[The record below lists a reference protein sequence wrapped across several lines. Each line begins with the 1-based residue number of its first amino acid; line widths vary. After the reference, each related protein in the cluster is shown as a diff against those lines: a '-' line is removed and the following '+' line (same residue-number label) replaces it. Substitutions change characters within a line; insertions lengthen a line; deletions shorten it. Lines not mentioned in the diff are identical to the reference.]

1 MSTIMVDAAASER
14 LSRQFEAVMR
24 RAHGR
29 EANLEARRFIA
40 YLCDR
45 LERNNHALMAA
56 GRNRRPDHIFN
67 TAYASRQGEGVL
79 LTCLFL
85 LNDLSARVGR
95 QKICDYLTATQTR
108 AGRALARRVG
118 ARLNEGLK
126 ISRIRFS
133 TGESG
138 WKAREF
144 IATGAP
150 FAGTGGVV
158 ATYRF
163 KGHYPGRLKT
173 SFVIENE
180 GCRTSHFVAVHT
192 RLFARYGK
200 KEPWVPT
207 PGEAFAFIEKVA
219 PLEAQVLAMRGFDC
233 MDLLRGADR
242 MNRDPVSLR
251 LLGRLV

>member
-56 GRNRRPDHIFN
+56 SRNRRPDHIFN

-79 LTCLFL
+79 MTCLFL

-95 QKICDYLTATQTR
+95 QKISEYLAATQTR
-108 AGRALARRVG
+108 AGRALAKRVG
-118 ARLNEGLK
+118 ARVNEGLR
-126 ISRIRFS
+126 ISKIRFS

-144 IATGAP
+144 IAAEAP
-150 FAGTGGVV
+150 FAGTGGVA

-163 KGHYPGRLKT
+163 KGHYPGQLKT

-180 GCRTSHFVAVHT
+180 GYHTSHFVAVHA

-200 KEPWVPT
+200 DEPWTTT
-207 PGEAFAFIEKVA
+207 PGESFAFIEKVA
-219 PLEAQVLAMRGFDC
+219 PMEAQVLAMRGFDC

-242 MNRDPVSLR
+242 LNRDPIALR
-251 LLGRLV
+251 VLARVV

>member
-1 MSTIMVDAAASER
+1 MSTIMVDAAASAR

-29 EANLEARRFIA
+29 EADLEARRFIA

-45 LERNNHALMAA
+45 LERNNHSLMAA
-56 GRNRRPDHIFN
+56 SRNRRPDHIFN

-79 LTCLFL
+79 LTCGFL
-85 LNDLSARVGR
+85 LNDLSARIGR
-95 QKICDYLTATQTR
+95 QKITEYLTSTQTR
-108 AGRALARRVG
+108 AGRALA
-118 ARLNEGLK
+118 K
-126 ISRIRFS
+126 RIGGKPNDALRITKLRFS

-144 IATGAP
+144 LAVEAP

-163 KGHYPGRLKT
+163 KGHYPGQLKT

-180 GCRTSHFVAVHT
+180 GYYPSHFVAVHA
-192 RLFARYGK
+192 RLFAQYGK
-200 KEPWVPT
+200 DEPWAVT
-207 PGEAFAFIEKVA
+207 QGETFAFIEKVA
-219 PLEAQVLAMRGFDC
+219 PLESQVLALRGFDC
-233 MDLLRGADR
+233 MDLLRGTDR
-242 MNRDPVSLR
+242 LNRDPIGLR
-251 LLGRLV
+251 LLARLV

>member
-1 MSTIMVDAAASER
+1 MSTIMVDAVASQR

-45 LERNNHALMAA
+45 LERNNHSLMAA
-56 GRNRRPDHIFN
+56 SRNLRADHIFN

-79 LTCLFL
+79 LTCSFL

-95 QKICDYLTATQTR
+95 QKITEYLTATQTR
-108 AGRALARRVG
+108 AGRALAKRIG
-118 ARLNEGLK
+118 ARPNDELK
-126 ISRIRFS
+126 ISKIRFS

-144 IATGAP
+144 LATEAP

-163 KGHYPGRLKT
+163 KGHYPGQLKT

-180 GCRTSHFVAVHT
+180 GYYTSHFVAVHA
-192 RLFARYGK
+192 RLFAQYHK
-200 KEPWVPT
+200 NEAWVTT
-207 PGEAFAFIEKVA
+207 PGESFAFLEKVA
-219 PLEAQVLAMRGFDC
+219 PMEAQVLAMRGFDC

-242 MNRDPVSLR
+242 LNRDPIALR
-251 LLGRLV
+251 LLARIV